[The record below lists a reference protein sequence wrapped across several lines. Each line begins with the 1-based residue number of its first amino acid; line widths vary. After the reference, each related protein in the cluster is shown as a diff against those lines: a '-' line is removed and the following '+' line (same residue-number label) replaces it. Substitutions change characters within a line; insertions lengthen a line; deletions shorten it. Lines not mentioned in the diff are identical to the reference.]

1 MPLTTLDP
9 NTALIVIDLQ
19 KGIVNGNF
27 IHPIG
32 EVIDRTRAL
41 IRCFPCEEPPSR
53 AGQCGITIT
62 LPLHIYFLISSHFF
76 LIFLFIFFHNY
87 FNNLYIFSSPNKTY
101 FLIQLQQTYLFFFF
115 KKILPQGIVNGNF
128 IHPIGDIID
137 RTRALIDVFRAK
149 NLPVV
154 LVNVAG
160 RAPGRTEQ
168 GPRSSLSFAEGW
180 TDLLP
185 QLDQQ
190 PSDIV
195 VTKRSWGAF
204 ATTDLERQLKA
215 RGVTQVVV
223 TGVVTSGGVEATARQ
238 AYEQGFN
245 VTLALDAMT
254 DIREEAHEYSIRNV
268 FPRVGETGSTQEI
281 ISLLER
287 VGRKERCIMNWLWL
301 VSYFF
306 GGVFAANAIP
316 HFVAGT
322 MGRPFQSPF
331 AKPPGKGLS
340 SSTVNVV
347 WGFFNAV
354 VGYLLVAH
362 VGAFDPRATSHI
374 LAFGLGALLISIFS
388 ARHFGQFHGGNTPS
402 RP

>member
-19 KGIVNGNF
+19 KGIVTGNF

-41 IRCFPCEEPPSR
+41 IE
-53 AGQCGITIT
+53 
-62 LPLHIYFLISSHFF
+62 
-76 LIFLFIFFHNY
+76 
-87 FNNLYIFSSPNKTY
+87 
-101 FLIQLQQTYLFFFF
+101 
-115 KKILPQGIVNGNF
+115 
-128 IHPIGDIID
+128 
-137 RTRALIDVFRAK
+137 VFRVK

-160 RAPGRTEQ
+160 RPAGRTEQ
-168 GPRSSLSFAEGW
+168 GPRSNLTFSNGW

-185 QLDQQ
+185 QLNQQ

-204 ATTDLERQLKA
+204 ATTDLEHQLKS

-223 TGVVTSGGVEATARQ
+223 TGVATSVGVEATARQ

-268 FPRVGETGSTQEI
+268 FPRLGETGSTQEI
-281 ISLLER
+281 ISLLEKR
-287 VGRKERCIMNWLWL
+287 N
-301 VSYFF
+301 S
-306 GGVFAANAIP
+306 
-316 HFVAGT
+316 
-322 MGRPFQSPF
+322 
-331 AKPPGKGLS
+331 
-340 SSTVNVV
+340 
-347 WGFFNAV
+347 
-354 VGYLLVAH
+354 
-362 VGAFDPRATSHI
+362 
-374 LAFGLGALLISIFS
+374 AL
-388 ARHFGQFHGGNTPS
+388 
-402 RP
+402 